1 MLGTNYLLQNK
12 VEQVV
17 QRYSVCPIPGGIQG
31 QDGWDPGQAHL
42 WLAALPVAEGLELGA
57 L

>member
-31 QDGWDPGQAHL
+31 QDGWDPGQPDLRWAV
-42 WLAALPVAEGLELGA
+42 LPVAEGMELGA